1 MSGLTTVGA
10 AAGGGEAVLAESEP
24 IAVTIVFVIA
34 LLNFGIRA
42 LDQQV
47 KNDSSGLHN
56 ATRIIGTL
64 VSGTFLYLI
73 ALLNLVVLVSI
84 IKVFREMRT
93 AGTATPN

>member
-1 MSGLTTVGA
+1 M
-10 AAGGGEAVLAESEP
+10 LAESEP
-24 IAVTIVFVIA
+24 IAVTIVFVMA
-34 LLNFGIRA
+34 LLLNFGIRA

-64 VSGTFLYLI
+64 VSGTFLYLT

-93 AGTATPN
+93 AGTATPS